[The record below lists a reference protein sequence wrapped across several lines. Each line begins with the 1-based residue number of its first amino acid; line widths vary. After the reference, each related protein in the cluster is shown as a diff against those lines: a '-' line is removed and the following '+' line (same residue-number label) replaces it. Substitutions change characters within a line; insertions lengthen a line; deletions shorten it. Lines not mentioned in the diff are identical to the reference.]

1 MKIIPRSE
9 SLSWNNY
16 LELLMSLQGEI
27 ESMSW
32 LKLKIDK

>member
-27 ESMSW
+27 ESMSGQ
-32 LKLKIDK
+32 KLKIDK

>member
-9 SLSWNNY
+9 SLGWNNY

-32 LKLKIDK
+32 LKLKIDE